1 MSYSFS
7 FISHTFGALGFFLF
21 TLLAAVGWKKAISG
35 RILILASLITSLW
48 SLSIATQDYWGEPSF
63 SVRYTLEILR
73 DFSWSFLLLRTIGFN
88 SKTFTQPKKSPL
100 LTLSICLFLF
110 TLLPLIAHWSRVF
123 FSPNFL
129 SSAFT
134 GDKLIITNIILS
146 IIGLVLIEQVLRNTK
161 QENQWQIKFLCVG
174 LAIII
179 AYDFFLYSN
188 ALLFDSI
195 DSSLWAARGFAN
207 ICAIPFLI
215 IASTRNRTRP
225 LNFNL
230 SREFVFHSAVI
241 SFSGLYLVCMAA
253 AGYYIQIFGG
263 SWGSMLQII
272 FILLGILFL
281 ITLIFSGSIRA
292 KLRVLLSRHL
302 FSYKYDY
309 RQEWL
314 SITKILT
321 DNPQHTPLYERTV
334 YALGKIINSR
344 GGALWLADSEGN
356 FVFNHASGCAK
367 PPITQLTGNEGFI
380 RFLIKRNW
388 IIDLNELNQDPD
400 LYNNLRLPEWLLQ
413 QKEAWLIIPLMLHES
428 LFGFVI
434 LNKSVT
440 VKTLN
445 WEDHDIIKV
454 AGRQAASALAQLKAS
469 TALAQ
474 AQQFDAFNQM
484 SAFIVHDI
492 KTLITQLSLMVKNA
506 EKHKTKPEFIND
518 MIQTTDHS
526 VNKMTRLLKQLSDNS
541 DKQTAVSS
549 QNNAASSFSINSLI
563 KELVHK
569 FSKNKPAPIY
579 SDYKDDIFIF
589 ADYEKLLNVI
599 GHIIQNAQEACY
611 ESGTI
616 NVYLTMQNNYA
627 EVKIIDSGCGMTQDF
642 IKNDLF
648 RPFQSSKGVSGM
660 GIGAYQC
667 QQYVLSLNGT
677 LEVSSQK
684 DTGSEFTIS
693 IPSGIPDI
701 DQQEASE

>member
-7 FISHTFGALGFFLF
+7 FISHTFGALGFFIF

-35 RILILASLITSLW
+35 RVLILASLITSLW

-63 SVRYTLEILR
+63 SIRYTLEILR
-73 DFSWSFLLLRTIGFN
+73 DFSWSFLLLRTLGFD
-88 SKTFTQPKKSPL
+88 SKTFTRPQKTPL
-100 LTLSICLFLF
+100 LTLSLCLGLF
-110 TLLPLIAHWSRVF
+110 TLLPLIAHWSSVF

-134 GDKLIITNIILS
+134 GDKLLITNILLS
-146 IIGLVLIEQVLRNTK
+146 IVGLVLIEQVLRNTK
-161 QENQWQIKFLCVG
+161 QENQWQIKFLCIG

-179 AYDFFLYSN
+179 AYDFFMYSN

-195 DSSLWAARGFAN
+195 DSSLWAARGFTN

-225 LNFNL
+225 LHFNL

-241 SFSGLYLVCMAA
+241 SFSGLYLICMAA
-253 AGYYIQIFGG
+253 AGYYIQIVGG

-272 FILLGILFL
+272 FILLGTLFL
-281 ITLIFSGSIRA
+281 ITLVFSGSIRA

-309 RQEWL
+309 RKEWL

-334 YALGKIINSR
+334 YALGEIINSR
-344 GGALWLADSEGN
+344 GGALWLANNEGN

-367 PPITQLTGNEGFI
+367 PPITQLTNKEGFI
-380 RFLIKRNW
+380 LFLIKRNW
-388 IIDLNELNQDPD
+388 IIDLNELSQDPE

-454 AGRQAASALAQLKAS
+454 AGRQAASALAQLEAS

-474 AQQFDAFNQM
+474 AQQFEAFNQM

-506 EKHKTKPEFIND
+506 EKHKTNPEFIND

-541 DKQTAVSS
+541 NKQTVTGSK
-549 QNNAASSFSINSLI
+549 NKTASPVLFNSLI
-563 KELVHK
+563 KDLVQE

-579 SDYKDDIFIF
+579 SDYKDGIFIF

-611 ESGTI
+611 ENGAI
-616 NVYLTMQNNYA
+616 NIYLNKQNNYA
-627 EVKIIDSGCGMTQDF
+627 ELKVIDSGCGMTQHF
-642 IKNDLF
+642 IENDLF
-648 RPFQSSKGVSGM
+648 RPFRSSKGVSGM

-667 QQYVLSLNGT
+667 QQYIQSLNGT

-684 DTGSEFTIS
+684 NIGSEFIIS
-693 IPSGIPDI
+693 IPTDISDI
-701 DQQEASE
+701 DQQDASE

>member
-7 FISHTFGALGFFLF
+7 FISHFIGALGFFLL
-21 TLLAAVGWKKAISG
+21 TLLASVGWHKAISG
-35 RILILASLITSLW
+35 RALILASFVTSLW
-48 SLSIATQDYWGEPSF
+48 SLSIATQDYWGTPSF
-63 SVRYTLEILR
+63 SIRYSLEILR
-73 DFSWSFLLLRTIGFN
+73 DFSWSFLLLRIIGFDTATLI
-88 SKTFTQPKKSPL
+88 KPRKSPL
-100 LTLSICLFLF
+100 LVLSICLGLF
-110 TLLPLIAHWSRVF
+110 TLIPLIAHWSSLF

-134 GDKLIITNIILS
+134 GDKLIISNIIFS
-146 IIGLVLIEQVLRNTK
+146 ILGLALIEQVLRNTK
-161 QENQWQIKFLCVG
+161 QQNQWQIKFLCIG

-195 DSSLWAARGFAN
+195 DSSLWAARGFVN
-207 ICAIPFLI
+207 ISAIPFLI
-215 IASTRNRTRP
+215 IASTRNSARP
-225 LNFNL
+225 MRFNL
-230 SREFVFHSAVI
+230 SREFVFHSTVI

-253 AGYYIQIFGG
+253 AGYYIRIFGG
-263 SWGSMLQII
+263 SWGSMLQIM
-272 FILLGILFL
+272 FILLGSLFL

-321 DNPQHTPLYERTV
+321 DNQQHTPFHERTV

-344 GGALWLADSEGN
+344 GGALWLADSDGN
-356 FVFNHASGCAK
+356 FTFHHASGCAK
-367 PPITQLTGNEGFI
+367 PPVTVLTRNEALI

-388 IIDLNELNQDPD
+388 IIDLNELNQDPE

-413 QKEAWLIIPLMLHES
+413 QKEAWLIIPLMLHDR

-454 AGRQAASALAQLKAS
+454 AGRQAASALAQLEAS

-474 AQQFDAFNQM
+474 AQQFEAFNQM

-506 EKHKTKPEFIND
+506 EKHKTNPDFIDD

-526 VNKMTRLLKQLSDNS
+526 VNKMTRLLKQLSDNNS
-541 DKQTAVSS
+541 NQTMTDENKNTSTILLNKLLTDLVQKFKKNQPQPFLSS
-549 QNNAASSFSINSLI
+549 CNDEVF
-563 KELVHK
+563 VH
-569 FSKNKPAPIY
+569 
-579 SDYKDDIFIF
+579 
-589 ADYEKLLNVI
+589 ADYDKLFNVI
-599 GHIIQNAQEACY
+599 GHLIQNAQEACY

-616 NVYLTMQNNYA
+616 DVYLNKHNNCA
-627 EVKIIDSGCGMTQDF
+627 EVKITDSGCGMTQHF
-642 IKNDLF
+642 MKNDLF
-648 RPFQSSKGVSGM
+648 RPFRSSKGVSGM

-667 QQYVLSLNGT
+667 QQYILSINGT
-677 LEVSSQK
+677 LHVSSQK
-684 DTGSEFTIS
+684 GHGSEFIIK
-693 IPSGIPDI
+693 IPSEVPDI
-701 DQQEASE
+701 AQQEVSG